1 MRDDHQLALKRATA
15 CALFAW
21 ALSAGA
27 LAVVSGVAAQQAP
40 PVWRPPPP
48 IVPMFG
54 AAPVAAAPL
63 PPPVPDRRLHQ
74 SDLALRATFAVSLP
88 PSDSLDDALA
98 SRGYSTDR
106 AALGLDLTLTHRAI
120 WLLFL
125 GARVGTRWRSLAS
138 NTGRS
143 EADDVQISGTDV
155 LAVAELRLPF
165 GAIELS
171 PDVAAGISYAETVES
186 DGSVAR
192 AGPRFSAG
200 VSFSFWIVD
209 PLRLVARLAW
219 DLYPVIDV
227 NRFGHDVALGGPTF
241 DIGVEWRPR

>member
-1 MRDDHQLALKRATA
+1 MFA
-15 CALFAW
+15 CALVA
-21 ALSAGA
+21 ASGA
-27 LAVVSGVAAQQAP
+27 AAQQAP

-48 IVPMFG
+48 IVPVFG
-54 AAPVAAAPL
+54 ATPVAAAPL
-63 PPPVPDRRLHQ
+63 PPPAPDRRLHQ
-74 SDLALRATFAVSLP
+74 SDLALRATFAISLP

-98 SRGYSTDR
+98 SRGYSTDH

-120 WLLFL
+120 WLLFV
-125 GARVGTRWRSLAS
+125 GARVGTHWRALAS
-138 NTGRS
+138 NAGRS
-143 EADDVQISGTDV
+143 AADDVQISGTDV

-171 PDVAAGISYAETVES
+171 PDVAAGISYAETVDS

-200 VSFSFWIVD
+200 VSLSFWIVD
-209 PLRLVARLAW
+209 PLRVVARLAW
-219 DLYPVIDV
+219 DLYPVLDV
-227 NRFGHDVALGGPTF
+227 NRFGHDVALGGPTL

>member
-1 MRDDHQLALKRATA
+1 MRDAHQLALKGAVACAMFA
-15 CALFAW
+15 CALAT
-21 ALSAGA
+21 ASS
-27 LAVVSGVAAQQAP
+27 VRAQQAP

-48 IVPMFG
+48 IMPVFG
-54 AAPVAAAPL
+54 AAPVASAPL
-63 PPPVPDRRLHQ
+63 PPPAPDRRLHQ
-74 SDLALRATFAVSLP
+74 SDLALRATFAASLP

-106 AALGLDLTLTHRAI
+106 AALGLGFTLTHRAI
-120 WLLFL
+120 WLLFV

-138 NTGRS
+138 NTGRG
-143 EADDVQISGTDV
+143 AGDDVLISGTDV

-171 PDVAAGISYAETVES
+171 PDVAAGVSYAEAVDS

-227 NRFGHDVALGGPTF
+227 NRFGHDVALGGPTL
-241 DIGVEWRPR
+241 DVGVEWRPR

>member
-1 MRDDHQLALKRATA
+1 MRDAHQLALKRVAAWALFA
-15 CALFAW
+15 CAL
-21 ALSAGA
+21 
-27 LAVVSGVAAQQAP
+27 AVASGVRAQHAP

-48 IVPMFG
+48 IVPVFG
-54 AAPVAAAPL
+54 VAPAAAAPL
-63 PPPVPDRRLHQ
+63 PPPPPPDRRLHQ
-74 SDLALRATFAVSLP
+74 SDLALRATFAVSVP

-98 SRGYSTDR
+98 SRGYSTDH

-120 WLLFL
+120 WLLFV
-125 GARVGTRWRSLAS
+125 GARVGTHWRALAS
-138 NTGRS
+138 NAGRS
-143 EADDVQISGTDV
+143 AADDVQISGTDV

-171 PDVAAGISYAETVES
+171 PDVAAGISYAETVDS

-200 VSFSFWIVD
+200 VSLSFWIVD
-209 PLRLVARLAW
+209 PLRVVARLAW
-219 DLYPVIDV
+219 DLYPVLDV
-227 NRFGHDVALGGPTF
+227 NRFGHDVALGGPTL